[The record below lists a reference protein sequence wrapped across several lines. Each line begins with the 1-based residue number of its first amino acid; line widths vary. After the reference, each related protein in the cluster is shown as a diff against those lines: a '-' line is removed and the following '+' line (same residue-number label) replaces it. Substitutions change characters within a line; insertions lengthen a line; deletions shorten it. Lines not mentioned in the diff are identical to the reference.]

1 MKPNRL
7 MQVAAIASVLA
18 LTGTA
23 IANESGATSGKAGA
37 ARAEVNSAS
46 QLGTDLNTSNH
57 PPAAVNSNS
66 PAQLGSGVDG
76 NSAAQ
81 MGAAAPGTTVPN
93 DSDVPPPADPELTL
107 RSLTDTPIVT
117 PPRSGSDAQPTGTT
131 PESER
136 RP

>member
-7 MQVAAIASVLA
+7 MQVAAIASVL
-18 LTGTA
+18 LTGAA
-23 IANESGATSGKAGA
+23 IANETGPGSGTADG
-37 ARAEVNSAS
+37 RVEVNSAS

-66 PAQLGSGVDG
+66 PAQLGSGVDS
-76 NSAAQ
+76 NSATQ
-81 MGAAAPGTTVPN
+81 MGTTAPGTTVPN
-93 DSDVPPPADPELTL
+93 DSDVPPPADPESTL

-117 PPRSGSDAQPTGTT
+117 PPRSGSDAQPTGTV

-136 RP
+136 RQ

>member
-1 MKPNRL
+1 LK
-7 MQVAAIASVLA
+7 QVAAIASVLA

-23 IANESGATSGKAGA
+23 IANESGPRPGTADP

-57 PPAAVNSNS
+57 PPAAVNGNS
-66 PAQLGSGVDG
+66 PAQLGSGVDS

-81 MGAAAPGTTVPN
+81 MGSAAPGATVPN

-117 PPRSGSDAQPTGTT
+117 PPRSGSDAQPTRTA

-136 RP
+136 RQ

>member
-23 IANESGATSGKAGA
+23 IANESGATSGTAGA

-57 PPAAVNSNS
+57 PPAAVNGNS

-81 MGAAAPGTTVPN
+81 MGAAAPGATVPN

-117 PPRSGSDAQPTGTT
+117 PPRSGSDAQPTGTA
-131 PESER
+131 PESGR
-136 RP
+136 RQ

>member
-7 MQVAAIASVLA
+7 MQVAAIASVLGW
-18 LTGTA
+18 TGAA
-23 IANESGATSGKAGA
+23 IANETGPGSGTADG
-37 ARAEVNSAS
+37 RVEVNSAS

-66 PAQLGSGVDG
+66 PAQLGTGVES

-81 MGAAAPGTTVPN
+81 MGTTAPGATVPN

-117 PPRSGSDAQPTGTT
+117 PPRSGSDVQPTDRA
-131 PESER
+131 PEDR
-136 RP
+136 RRQ

>member
-7 MQVAAIASVLA
+7 MHVAAIAVLA

-23 IANESGATSGKAGA
+23 IANESGPGSATADA

-46 QLGTDLNTSNH
+46 QLGMDLNTSNH

-66 PAQLGSGVDG
+66 PAQLGSADDS

-81 MGAAAPGTTVPN
+81 MGTTAPGTTVPN

-131 PESER
+131 PENER
-136 RP
+136 RQ